1 MTRRFALLF
10 ALLFT
15 ASCGSSFD
23 PGGGAPSQTL
33 HLLVSASPSAAA
45 FPTSVTDFQGR
56 SVAISK
62 RPERIVSIGPSN
74 TEFLFALGA
83 GDRVVGDDDFSDEP
97 AAAKTKEHVGG
108 VKVNVEKVVS
118 LKPDLIIT
126 VKFSD
131 GTIEALSQT
140 GAAVLVVDPQGLADV
155 TRIATML
162 GKAVGANGE
171 GLAKDIQDKLDALK
185 AKTATAPKLKV
196 FDEEDASDLTKLYTV
211 GPGSF
216 LNDLITLAGG
226 TNIAA
231 AAKSAY
237 PTISSEEVVRADPD
251 VIVLDDA
258 AYGVAVAD
266 VAKRPGWAALSAV
279 KNGRV
284 YPLDANLMSRPGPRV
299 AEAAMALAKLI
310 HPVLFR

>member
-1 MTRRFALLF
+1 MIRRIALLF
-10 ALLFT
+10 ALLLIVT
-15 ASCGSSFD
+15 CGTSTTLT
-23 PGGGAPSQTL
+23 PAAPSAT
-33 HLLVSASPSAAA
+33 STATPAAAA
-45 FPTSVTDFQGR
+45 FPASITDFQGR
-56 SVAISK
+56 SVAIAK

-83 GDRVVGDDDFSDEP
+83 GDRIVGDDDFSDQP
-97 AAAKTKEHVGG
+97 AAAKAKEHVGG
-108 VKVNVEKVVS
+108 VKVNLEKVVS
-118 LKPDLIIT
+118 LKPDLIVT

-140 GAAVLVVDPQGLADV
+140 SAAVLVVDPQGLADV
-155 TRIATML
+155 TRTAVLL
-162 GKAVGANGE
+162 GKAVGADGD
-171 GLAKDIQDKLDALK
+171 GLARSIQDKLDALK

-226 TNIAA
+226 TNVAA
-231 AAKSAY
+231 AAKTAY
-237 PTISSEEVVRADPD
+237 PTISAEEVIRADPD

-258 AYGVAVAD
+258 AFGTTVD
-266 VAKRPGWAALSAV
+266 SIAKRPGWSALSAV
-279 KNGRV
+279 KNQRV

-299 AEAAMALAKLI
+299 AEAAETLARLV
-310 HPVLFR
+310 HPELFK

>member
-1 MTRRFALLF
+1 LTRRFALLF
-10 ALLFT
+10 ALLFVV
-15 ASCGSSFD
+15 SC
-23 PGGGAPSQTL
+23 A
-33 HLLVSASPSAAA
+33 SASTTVSIQPSARASRGA

-108 VKVNVEKVVS
+108 VKVNLEKVVA

-140 GAAVLVVDPQGLADV
+140 SAAVLVVDPQAAADV
-155 TRIATML
+155 ARSATL
-162 GKAVGANGE
+162 IGQAVGADGTK
-171 GLAKDIQDKLDALK
+171 LAGDIQKQLDAVK
-185 AKTATAPKLKV
+185 AKTDGASKLKV
-196 FDEEDASDLTKLYTV
+196 FHEVDASDPAKIYTV

-216 LNDLITLAGG
+216 IDDLIKIAGG
-226 TNIAA
+226 ANVFAT
-231 AAKSAY
+231 AKTAY
-237 PTISSEEVVRADPD
+237 PTVSGEQIISTDPD
-251 VIVLDDA
+251 VIVLGDSL
-258 AYGVAVAD
+258 YGTSIDSIAT
-266 VAKRPGWAALSAV
+266 RPGWATLSAV
-279 KNGRV
+279 KNKRV
-284 YPLDANLMSRPGPRV
+284 YAGLSVFSRPGPRLG
-299 AEAAMALAKLI
+299 EAALAYAKLV
-310 HPVLFR
+310 HPELFP

>member
-10 ALLFT
+10 ALLF
-15 ASCGSSFD
+15 
-23 PGGGAPSQTL
+23 
-33 HLLVSASPSAAA
+33 LVSCTPTTSTSPSPTATPKASVAAAA

-56 SVAISK
+56 SVSISK

-83 GDRVVGDDDFSDEP
+83 GDRIVGDDDFSDQP

-108 VKVNVEKVVS
+108 VKVNLEKVVS
-118 LKPDLIIT
+118 LKPDLIVT

-140 GAAVLVVDPQGLADV
+140 SAAVIVVDPVGLADV
-155 TRIATML
+155 TRSAAML
-162 GKAVGANGE
+162 GKAIGADGDA
-171 GLAKDIQDKLDALK
+171 LAKDLQTKLDALK
-185 AKTATAPKLKV
+185 SKIGNAPKLKV

-226 TNIAA
+226 INIAA
-231 AAKSAY
+231 GAKTAY
-237 PTISSEEVVRADPD
+237 PTISTEEVIKADPE

-258 AYGVAVAD
+258 AFGTTVD
-266 VAKRPGWAALSAV
+266 SVAKRPGWAALSAV

-284 YPLDANLMSRPGPRV
+284 YPLDPNLMSRPGPRI
-299 AEAAMALAKLI
+299 AEAATVLAQLI
-310 HPVLFR
+310 HPELFK

>member
-10 ALLFT
+10 ALLFLV
-15 ASCGSSFD
+15 SCTPDGF
-23 PGGGAPSQTL
+23 PNQTL
-33 HLLVSASPSAAA
+33 HLTVTASPSAAA
-45 FPTSVTDFQGR
+45 FPTSITDFQGR

-83 GDRVVGDDDFSDEP
+83 GDRVVGDDDFSDQP
-97 AAAKTKEHVGG
+97 AAAATKVHVGG
-108 VKVNVEKVVS
+108 VKVNLEKVVS
-118 LKPDLIIT
+118 LKPDLIVT

-140 GAAVLVVDPQGLADV
+140 AATVLVVDPQGLADV
-155 TRIATML
+155 TRTAALL
-162 GKAVGANGE
+162 GKAIGADGD
-171 GLAKDIQDKLDALK
+171 GLAKDIQSKLDAVK
-185 AKTATAPKLKV
+185 AKTASAPKVRV

-216 LNDLITLAGG
+216 INDLITLAGG

-237 PTISSEEVVRADPD
+237 PTISTEEVVKADPE
-251 VIVLDDA
+251 VIVLNDA
-258 AYGVAVAD
+258 LYGTTVDSVAT
-266 VAKRPGWAALSAV
+266 RPGWAALSAV
-279 KNGRV
+279 KNQRV
-284 YPLDANLMSRPGPRV
+284 YAGLSLFSRPGPRV
-299 AEAAMALAKLI
+299 GEAALEYAKLV
-310 HPVLFR
+310 HPELFR

>member
-10 ALLFT
+10 LL
-15 ASCGSSFD
+15 
-23 PGGGAPSQTL
+23 
-33 HLLVSASPSAAA
+33 LLVNCVASPPTGLTSPSVTPAAITSAAA
-45 FPTSVTDFQGR
+45 FPTSITDFQGR

-83 GDRVVGDDDFSDEP
+83 GDRVVGDDDFSDQP
-97 AAAKTKEHVGG
+97 AAAATKDHVGG
-108 VKVNVEKVVS
+108 VKVNLEKVVS

-140 GAAVLVVDPQGLADV
+140 TATVLVVDPQGLADV
-155 TRIATML
+155 TRTASLI
-162 GKAVGANGE
+162 GKAIGADGD
-171 GLAKDIQDKLDALK
+171 GLAKDIQGKLDAVK
-185 AKTATAPKLKV
+185 AKTASAPKLKV

-216 LNDLITLAGG
+216 INDLITLAGG

-231 AAKSAY
+231 GAKSAY
-237 PTISSEEVVRADPD
+237 PTISTEEIVRADPD

-258 AYGVAVAD
+258 LYGTTVDSVAS
-266 VAKRPGWAALSAV
+266 RPGWAALSAV
-279 KNGRV
+279 RNKRV
-284 YPLDANLMSRPGPRV
+284 YPGLNLFSRPGPRV
-299 AEAAMALAKLI
+299 GEAAQEFAKLV
-310 HPVLFR
+310 HPELFK